1 MESTSTSCTPR
12 QANINAA
19 FGSLVV
25 VAVAIFYMDILG
37 GTPSILFAI
46 VASIAC
52 VANLRH
58 FFVQPKADSIGV
70 EIANETVE
78 SIPVVEQQTPPPR
91 KKPNLYLVK

>member
-25 VAVAIFYMDILG
+25 VAVAIFYMDIMD
-37 GTPSILFAI
+37 GTPALLFAI

-52 VANLRH
+52 IANLRYV
-58 FFVQPKADSIGV
+58 FARPRADTEETKMVSESV
-70 EIANETVE
+70 ENT
-78 SIPVVEQQTPPPR
+78 PVAEQQTPPPR
-91 KKPNLYLVK
+91 KRPHLYLVK

>member
-25 VAVAIFYMDILG
+25 VAVAIFYMDILD
-37 GTPSILFAI
+37 GTPAILFAI

-52 VANLRH
+52 IANLRH
-58 FFVQPKADSIGV
+58 LFIQPKTDSKDV
-70 EIANETVE
+70 KVAKETVE

-91 KKPNLYLVK
+91 KRPNLYLVK